1 MKTTT
6 IGTCINVIKGAP
18 INVLAPVEKQHN
30 TVQNS
35 YAQMVYDAAAS
46 RDGHG
51 AGLARPGPG
60 PYFFFW
66 DPDPD
71 PDPKGPKFS
80 DPDPDPTGLTGSR
93 VLNGSLMGL
102 IQSLFDLSKLNL
114 FRVFLYFCKQ
124 LIIVLQILVRVH
136 EIQIQNNY

>member
-1 MKTTT
+1 MFIVVT
-6 IGTCINVIKGAP
+6 
-18 INVLAPVEKQHN
+18 
-30 TVQNS
+30 
-35 YAQMVYDAAAS
+35 

-51 AGLARPGPG
+51 AGLERVWPDADPDP
-60 PYFFFW
+60 FFFL

-80 DPDPDPTGLTGSR
+80 NPDPDPTGLTGSR
-93 VLNGSLMGL
+93 VFNGSLMGL

-124 LIIVLQILVRVH
+124 LII
-136 EIQIQNNY
+136 